1 MITKSAISVDVKHNK
16 ENINNIIFSL
26 CKYNLRETFNELL
39 TDLKTDRELIEEL
52 SGNGNEDNSIYKFIV
67 NRRNYSKQEEHYAY
81 FFELLMDAG
90 IGIPDDLEFTKNL
103 VKKLHPDS
111 ISKLIHVSI
120 LDNLN
125 KPEDS
130 EEYKYTYEMLPYLL
144 LNRDMVY
151 YIFFD
156 PDTPEDDNPIR
167 ETRFISDNLLF
178 DAIDRFLESKM
189 VVPTYELLLHY
200 MFTYGPDKFATLEY
214 CIDRTYRAGNVDMF
228 VTSMEV
234 TKDRAKELRKENYYT
249 DLLYMYLFRAIKDRS
264 MKFTKACFNLG
275 ADPDYCGKSGK
286 TPRENIEEAK
296 EGNRSDKRYHTVI
309 NKFLDNTEEDSD
321 DNE

>member
-26 CKYNLRETFNELL
+26 CKYNLRKTFNELL
-39 TDLKTDRELIEEL
+39 TDIKTDSELIEEL
-52 SGNGNEDNSIYKFIV
+52 SGNGNADNSIYKFIV
-67 NRRNYSKQEEHYAY
+67 DRRNYSKQEEHYAY
-81 FFELLMDAG
+81 FFERLMDAG
-90 IGIPDDLEFTKNL
+90 VGIPDDLEFTKNL
-103 VKKLHPDS
+103 VKKLHPES

-120 LDNLN
+120 LENLN
-125 KPEDS
+125 KPVDS

-144 LNRDMVY
+144 LNEDMVN

-156 PDTPEDDNPIR
+156 PDAPEDEHYER
-167 ETRFISDNLLF
+167 ETRVISDNLLL
-178 DAIDRFLESKM
+178 DVIDRFLDYKM
-189 VVPTYELLLHY
+189 VVPTYEILLNY
-200 MFTYGPDKFATLEY
+200 MFTLGPDKFATLEY
-214 CIDRTYRAGNVDMF
+214 CIDRNYKAGNVDMF
-228 VTSMEV
+228 ITSMEV
-234 TKDRAKELRKENYYT
+234 TKNRAKDLRKENYYT

-296 EGNRSDKRYHTVI
+296 EGARFSKRYHTVI
-309 NKFLDNTEEDSD
+309 TKFLDNSEEDSD

>member
-1 MITKSAISVDVKHNK
+1 MITKSAIYIDVKNNK
-16 ENINNIIFSL
+16 ENINNIIFNL

-81 FFELLMDAG
+81 FFEQLMYAG
-90 IGIPDDLEFTKNL
+90 VGIPDDLEFTKNL
-103 VKKLHPDS
+103 VKKLHPEA

-120 LDNLN
+120 LENLN

-144 LNRDMVY
+144 LNKDMVN

-156 PDTPEDDNPIR
+156 PDAPEDDDPKR
-167 ETRFISDNLLF
+167 ETRFISDNLLL
-178 DAIDRFLESKM
+178 DVIDRFLESKM

-234 TKDRAKELRKENYYT
+234 TKDRAKALRKENYYT
-249 DLLYMYLFRAIKDRS
+249 DLLYMYLFRSIKDRS

-296 EGNRSDKRYHTVI
+296 EGTRSSKRYHTVI
-309 NKFLDNTEEDSD
+309 TNFLDNTEEDSD

>member
-1 MITKSAISVDVKHNK
+1 MITKSAIYIDVKNNK
-16 ENINNIIFSL
+16 ENINNIIFNL

-39 TDLKTDRELIEEL
+39 TDIETDEETKKELISEGSDE
-52 SGNGNEDNSIYKFIV
+52 NNIYKFIV
-67 NRRNYSKQEEHYAY
+67 DRRNYSKLDAHYAY
-81 FFELLMDAG
+81 FFEHLMDIG
-90 IGIPDDLEFTKNL
+90 VGIPNNFEFTKTL

-130 EEYKYTYEMLPYLL
+130 EEYKYTYDMLPYLL

-156 PDTPEDDNPIR
+156 PDTPEDDNPKR
-167 ETRFISDNLLF
+167 ETRVISDNLLL

-189 VVPTYELLLHY
+189 VVPTYEILLNY

-234 TKDRAKELRKENYYT
+234 TKDRAKALRKENYYT
-249 DLLYMYLFRAIKDRS
+249 DLLYMYLFRSIKDRS

-309 NKFLDNTEEDSD
+309 TKFLDNSEENSD